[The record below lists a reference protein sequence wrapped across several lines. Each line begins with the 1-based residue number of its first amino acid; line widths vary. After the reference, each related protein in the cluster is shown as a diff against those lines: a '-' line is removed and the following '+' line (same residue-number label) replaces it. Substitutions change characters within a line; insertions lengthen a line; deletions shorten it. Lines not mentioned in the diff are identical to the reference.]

1 MGSTAVARR
10 LVVHFNEYTSKRMVC
25 EAIGVDYDCTYAK
38 CYYYRQATPIRFAR
52 HVFVE
57 HLSPETFSQLR
68 HVPRRLYEQI
78 DEQLSGDARL
88 RCVQIAAEYAAIIY
102 RSIEFLK
109 AEFDS
114 EESMREV
121 LKALQQFYDPAR
133 EGDTCWWLHETLKRD
148 LDLFTAIHHR
158 IRSMAVGPTI
168 VLGCKR
174 AMHYQALLTGRSE
187 ADRIYL
193 DSQPVPL
200 TVLTRIQRAYEHVL
214 MSRYPV
220 DDMTNPN
227 APLQVL
233 CRSSNFYQHSGFN
246 EPERGKML
254 IHIDCDNGEFSL
266 LLHDGKKKRT
276 HMNAYATA
284 LEMIVG
290 PSSPLYCDRRLG
302 HNYWSARDGVG
313 VFWVD
318 ESRGADIPVSASLP
332 NSDAGR
338 KALFKRIEELTRH
351 EWRIV
356 KSLQEHHTPQPC
368 DPHVQSKMSTPCKRL
383 DLLHEGYEDDAC
395 ERDRALLENYVFD
408 LLLGTLATR
417 GGASIDP

>member
-1 MGSTAVARR
+1 MMGSVAVTRR
-10 LVVHFNEYTSKRMVC
+10 LVVHFNEYTSKHLLC
-25 EAIGVDYDCTYAK
+25 EAIDIDYNCTYAK
-38 CYYYRQATPIRFAR
+38 YYYYRQATPIRFAR

-57 HLSPETFSQLR
+57 HLSPETFARLR
-68 HVPRRLYEQI
+68 HVPRRMYEQI
-78 DEQLSGDARL
+78 NGQLSGNARL

-109 AEFDS
+109 GEFDNEKS
-114 EESMREV
+114 SREV
-121 LKALQQFYDPAR
+121 LQALQQFYDPVR

-158 IRSMAVGPTI
+158 IRSMAVGPNI

-174 AMHYQALLTGRSE
+174 AMHYQMLLMGRSE
-187 ADRIYL
+187 EDRIYL
-193 DSQPVPL
+193 DSQAVPL
-200 TVLTRIQRAYEHVL
+200 TILTRIQRAYEHVL

-220 DDMTNPN
+220 DDMTSSN

-233 CRSSNFYQHSGFN
+233 CRSSNFYEHSGFN
-246 EPERGKML
+246 EYERGQML
-254 IHIDCDNGEFSL
+254 IHINCDDGELSL

-276 HMNAYATA
+276 YMSAYATA

-313 VFWVD
+313 VYWVD
-318 ESRGADIPVSASLP
+318 ESRGLGIPIGASP
-332 NSDAGR
+332 GNSNAGR
-338 KALFKRIEELTRH
+338 KALFKRMEELIHH

-356 KSLQEHHTPQPC
+356 KSLQENHSSC
-368 DPHVQSKMSTPCKRL
+368 DVPTQSKPHTTCKRL
-383 DLLHEGYEDDAC
+383 NLLHEGYEDDAY
-395 ERDRALLENYVFD
+395 ERDRALFENYVFD

-417 GGASIDP
+417 GGATIDP